1 MSIRPRADHHSD
13 ILKCQPSFNRIPS
26 CAPGDAAI
34 AKRTCTKRGSPSS
47 ICLRERDGAL
57 DDRVWKSLL
66 NRLKRRLPSS
76 APAEDLLQSAYIRL
90 EQYRQKHVVVDPEA
104 FLVQVAV
111 NLNIDENRRRKWIDD
126 RPFDETCSAMPN
138 LEPLQDEVISARERL
153 GRVNHALEQMP
164 PRTRAIFL
172 QHRIDG
178 RKYREIAESM
188 GISQS
193 AVEKHIARAVL
204 FLAER
209 TEEL

>member
-1 MSIRPRADHHSD
+1 M
-13 ILKCQPSFNRIPS
+13 
-26 CAPGDAAI
+26 
-34 AKRTCTKRGSPSS
+34 
-47 ICLRERDGAL
+47 
-57 DDRVWKSLL
+57 
-66 NRLKRRLPSS
+66 
-76 APAEDLLQSAYIRL
+76 QSAYIRL
-90 EQYRQKHVVVDPEA
+90 EQYREKNAVADPAA

-111 NLNIDENRRRKWIDD
+111 NLNIDENRRRKWLDD
-126 RPFDETCSAMPN
+126 RPFDEACGSLPN
-138 LEPLQDEVISARERL
+138 FEPLQDEVISARERL
-153 GRVNHALEQMP
+153 ALVNQALEQMP
-164 PRTRAIFL
+164 ARTRAIFL